1 MKITRKVSALALSAV
16 LTAGVSYGQSI
27 YGSLNGT
34 VTDPTGAAVPN
45 ATITVTDIAKGTS
58 VTDTTNSSGAYTV
71 EHLIP
76 DAYSI
81 KITAPGFTTF
91 QTTGIQVSADTSPKV
106 DAKLTVGDQGTVVD
120 VSAGDIPTLK
130 TDRADVATI
139 FDAKATSDL
148 PLPNRNFTGLQ
159 LLLPGTQ
166 LLGWSHASSE
176 NPQGSQQIVV
186 NGQLF
191 SGVGYELDGTDN
203 EDPLLGIIVVN
214 PSLDAVSESKISTQN
229 YDAEQGK
236 AVAAIQTAQTKSG
249 TNQVHGG
256 AFDFRQSDA
265 NQAKNPF
272 NSPDIITHRIVPV
285 ALQSDFGLFLGGPI
299 QKDKVFVFG
308 EYEGFRNKVGTS
320 TGLNSVPTNLLRT
333 SCAGAIGCDFSDY
346 VGSTTVNGVTSVAPG
361 KASQVIANPTTG
373 VAYANNIIPKAQLNP
388 AAIALLEQYPVA
400 NASTSGTPYQNYSA
414 VGTGVFNYDKGVIRL
429 DAQVSEKIHYFNRFS
444 YFENTLMGGTA
455 FGALGGPGFGT
466 GGFGGTS
473 RGHNISWATGGDVVV
488 SPKWVTDI
496 RFGFLRYSIAT
507 AKYDGNESFASNAG
521 IPGLNMATG
530 NTGGAPEFDI
540 DGPPVNALNN
550 GGANFGSGLGVNR
563 CNCPLTEN
571 ERQYQVVNNWTH
583 ELGNHSIKFGVDFR
597 HAYNLRV
604 PSDSNRA
611 GVLAF
616 QTHTTQQGGVG
627 GLGFASF
634 ALGAVGQFNRYAST
648 STNAS
653 ETQNRLFEYI
663 QDTWKASRKL
673 TVNIGVRYETYFPE
687 KVEKDQGAIL
697 NLDTGNLQVAHEGP
711 YAGNMG
717 TKNNAALIA
726 PRVGVAYQIDNKTV
740 IRAGYGRSFDI
751 GVFGSIFGHAV
762 TQNLP
767 VLSKQQVTSAG
778 NGYVFALGG
787 TPPAANFGGPIV
799 NGNIALPD
807 GVNANARPTTDSFPT
822 IDAWNA
828 TLQRDL
834 GHQFSATVAYVGNK
848 GTHTFAGD
856 GSTTNPNVVGVVQNG
871 LAYNPAPS
879 GVFQGAP
886 NVVCVG
892 AAFPNLPCS
901 AANDPKRRRY
911 YPRFGWSQDINYFS
925 SHADSHFNALQVTLD
940 KKFSNNY
947 QFVMNYAYQKSTNY
961 SDNYFEINK
970 QLTFGNQDDLRQ
982 NQLTFFGNLG
992 LPIGH
997 GQHYFANMNPIV
1009 DRFVSGWQISPTFN
1023 IASGLP
1029 FWASYNNTG
1038 VNKDSGPNMPNYSGS
1053 GFSTKL
1059 SGNDYLHNLTFFT
1072 PGGTDLTSTT
1082 AAVNGFSNPGRLQF
1096 GNLRRN
1102 SFFGPGYYNV
1112 DAAIQKDIPI
1122 KESFKIQFR
1131 TDFFN
1136 ILNHMNYANP
1146 NTNIDINGGQIGGLA
1161 PGNNQTRQLQFAIRA
1176 NF

>member
-1 MKITRKVSALALSAV
+1 MNITRKVSALALSAV
-16 LTAGVSYGQSI
+16 LLSAGASYGQAI

-45 ATITVTDIAKGTS
+45 ATVTVTDISKGTS
-58 VTDTTNSSGAYTV
+58 VTVTANSSGAYTV

-91 QTTGIQVSADTSPKV
+91 STTGVQVSADTSPKV
-106 DAKLTVGDQGTVVD
+106 DAALTVGDTGTVVD

-139 FDAKATSDL
+139 FDAKSTADL

-203 EDPLLGIIVVN
+203 EDPILGIIVVN

-249 TNQVHGG
+249 TNQLHGG
-256 AFDFRQSDA
+256 VFDFRQSDA

-272 NSPDIITHRIVPV
+272 NSPDSITHRIVPV
-285 ALQSDFGLFLGGPI
+285 ALQSDFGIFMGGPI
-299 QKDKVFVFG
+299 QKDRVFVFG

-333 SCAGAIGCDFSDY
+333 SCAGPVGCDFSDY
-346 VGSTTVNGVTSVAPG
+346 VGSTVVNGVTTVAPG
-361 KASQVIANPTTG
+361 KASQVIANPLTG
-373 VAYANNIIPKAQLNP
+373 AAYVNNIIPKAQLNA

-400 NASTSGTPYQNYSA
+400 NTSTAGTPYQNLSA
-414 VGTGVFNYDKGVIRL
+414 VGTGFFNYDKGVIRL

-444 YFENTLMGGTA
+444 YFENTLTGGTA
-455 FGALGGPGFGT
+455 FGTLGGPGFGT

-507 AKYDGNESFASNAG
+507 SKYDGGTPFASNAG
-521 IPGLNMATG
+521 IPGLNGATG

-540 DGPPVNALNN
+540 DGPPNNAIGNA
-550 GGANFGSGLGVNR
+550 GANFGSGLGVNR

-616 QTHTTQQGGVG
+616 QSHTTQQAGVG

-634 ALGAVGQFNRYAST
+634 VLGDVGQLSRYAST

-663 QDTWKASRKL
+663 QDTWKFNRKL
-673 TVNIGVRYETYFPE
+673 TLNIGVRYETYFPE

-711 YAGNMG
+711 YSGSMG
-717 TKNNAALIA
+717 TKNNASLIA
-726 PRVGVAYQIDNKTV
+726 PRVGVAYTLDNKTV
-740 IRAGYGRSFDI
+740 LRAGYGRSFDI

-767 VLSKQQVTSAG
+767 VLSKQQVTSSG

-787 TPPAANFGGPIV
+787 TPPAANFGGGIV
-799 NGNIALPD
+799 GGNIALPD
-807 GVNANARPTTDSFPT
+807 GVNANARPNTDSFPT

-828 TLQRDL
+828 AVQRDL
-834 GHQFSATVAYVGNK
+834 GHQYSVTVAYVGNK

-856 GSTTNPNVVGVVQNG
+856 GSTTNPNEVAVAANG
-871 LAYNPAPS
+871 LVYNPAPS
-879 GVFQGAP
+879 GQFQPAA

-892 AAFPNLPCS
+892 AQFPNLPCS
-901 AANDPKRRRY
+901 NSGDPARRRY
-911 YPRFGWSQDINYFS
+911 YPRFGWTQDINYFS

-961 SDNYFEINK
+961 ATDYYEINK
-970 QLTFGNQDDLRQ
+970 QITFGNQDDLRQ
-982 NQLTFFGNLG
+982 SQLTFFGNIG
-992 LPIGH
+992 FPVGH
-997 GQHYFANMNPIV
+997 GQRYFANANGVV
-1009 DRFVSGWQISPTFN
+1009 DRVISGWQVSPTFN

-1029 FWASYNNTG
+1029 FWATYSNSSR
-1038 VNKDSGPNMPNYSGS
+1038 NKDTGPSQPNYTGS
-1053 GFSTKL
+1053 PAS
-1059 SGNDYLHNLTFFT
+1059 
-1072 PGGTDLTSTT
+1072 
-1082 AAVNGFSNPGRLQF
+1082 VQV
-1096 GNLRRN
+1096 LRV
-1102 SFFGPGYYNV
+1102 P
-1112 DAAIQKDIPI
+1112 
-1122 KESFKIQFR
+1122 
-1131 TDFFN
+1131 T
-1136 ILNHMNYANP
+1136 
-1146 NTNIDINGGQIGGLA
+1146 GLPRHA
-1161 PGNNQTRQLQFAIRA
+1161 H
-1176 NF
+1176 